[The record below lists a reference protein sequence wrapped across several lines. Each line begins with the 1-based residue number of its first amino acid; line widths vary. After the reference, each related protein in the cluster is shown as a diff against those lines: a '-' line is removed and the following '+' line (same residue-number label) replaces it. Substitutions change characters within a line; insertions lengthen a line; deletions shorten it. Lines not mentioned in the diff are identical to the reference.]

1 MTVKELINS
10 GPLMVDWER
19 VSRESPSLFM
29 LAESIKKD
37 GLINPIQVRD
47 GKILDGIHRLLV
59 LWLMGYEG
67 EVPVVEV

>member
-10 GPLMVDWER
+10 GPSRVDWDR
-19 VSRESPSLFM
+19 VSKESPSLFM
-29 LAESIKKD
+29 LAQSINKD
-37 GLINPIQVRD
+37 GLMNPIQMRD

>member
-10 GPLMVDWER
+10 GPAKVDWDR
-19 VSRESPSLFM
+19 VSKESPSLFF
-29 LAESIKKD
+29 LAQSIKED
-37 GLINPIQVRD
+37 GLMNPIQMRD

-67 EVPVVEV
+67 EVPVIKV